1 MENKE
6 IPGNLL
12 RKWEISATEQNL
24 SQSEFIIFIRE
35 RQKEYFDSLV
45 NSEKPKIM
53 ENGQLTDYGKNVAVE
68 YYHSMNKIQRAITL
82 SKVDF
87 MTLEETLK
95 KKGYNN
101 DICYEIISSY
111 DLLRERMSNLR
122 ISKEEMKKY
131 RLDFSEVR
139 KMYFSAKYFLAANY
153 R

>member
-35 RQKEYFDSLV
+35 RQKEYFDSLEA
-45 NSEKPKIM
+45 SEKPSIM
-53 ENGQLTDYGKNVAVE
+53 ENGQLTDYGKKVAVE
-68 YYHSMNKIQRAITL
+68 YYHSMDKIQRAITL

-139 KMYFSAKYFLAANY
+139 KMYFSAKYFLAAN
-153 R
+153 

>member
-35 RQKEYFDSLV
+35 RQKEYFDSLET
-45 NSEKPKIM
+45 SEKPKIM

-101 DICYEIISSY
+101 DICHEIISSY
-111 DLLRERMSNLR
+111 DLLRERMANLR

-139 KMYFSAKYFLAANY
+139 KMYFSAKYFLAAN
-153 R
+153 

>member
-1 MENKE
+1 MEIKE

-35 RQKEYFDSLV
+35 RQKEYFDSLET
-45 NSEKPKIM
+45 SEKPKIM

-87 MTLEETLK
+87 ATYKETID
-95 KKGYNN
+95 KKGLNL
-101 DICYEIISSY
+101 DICHEIISGY
-111 DLLRERMSNLR
+111 NLLRERMASLR

-139 KMYFSAKYFLAANY
+139 KMYFSAKDFMAAN
-153 R
+153 

>member
-1 MENKE
+1 MEYKE

-12 RKWEISATEQNL
+12 RKWEISATKQNL
-24 SQSEFIIFIRE
+24 SQSEFINYIRE
-35 RQKEYFDSLV
+35 RQKEYFDSLET
-45 NSEKPKIM
+45 SEKHKVM
-53 ENGQLTDYGKNVAVE
+53 ENGQLTDYGKKVAVE
-68 YYHSMNKIQRAITL
+68 YYHSMDKIQRAITL

-111 DLLRERMSNLR
+111 DLLRERMANLR

-139 KMYFSAKYFLAANY
+139 KMYFSAKDFLAAN
-153 R
+153 

>member
-1 MENKE
+1 MEYKE

-12 RKWEISATEQNL
+12 RKWEISATKQNL

-35 RQKEYFDSLV
+35 RQKEYFDSLES
-45 NSEKPKIM
+45 SEKPKIM

-68 YYHSMNKIQRAITL
+68 YYHSMDKIQRAITL

-87 MTLEETLK
+87 MTLDETLK

-139 KMYFSAKYFLAANY
+139 KMYFSAKDFLAAN
-153 R
+153 

>member
-35 RQKEYFDSLV
+35 RQKEYFDSLET
-45 NSEKPKIM
+45 SEKHKVM
-53 ENGQLTDYGKNVAVE
+53 ENGQLTDYGKKVAVE
-68 YYHSMNKIQRAITL
+68 YYHSMDKIQRAITL

-111 DLLRERMSNLR
+111 DLLRERMANLR

-139 KMYFSAKYFLAANY
+139 KMYFSAKYFLAAN
-153 R
+153 

>member
-1 MENKE
+1 MEYKE

-12 RKWEISATEQNL
+12 RKWEISATKQNL
-24 SQSEFIIFIRE
+24 SQSEFINYIRE
-35 RQKEYFDSLV
+35 RQKEYFDSLET
-45 NSEKPKIM
+45 SEKHKVM
-53 ENGQLTDYGKNVAVE
+53 ENGQLTDYGKKVAVE
-68 YYHSMNKIQRAITL
+68 YYHSMDKIQRAITL

-122 ISKEEMKKY
+122 ISKDEMKKY

-139 KMYFSAKYFLAANY
+139 KMYFSAKDFLAAN
-153 R
+153 

>member
-35 RQKEYFDSLV
+35 RQKEYFDSLET
-45 NSEKPKIM
+45 SEKPKIM
-53 ENGQLTDYGKNVAVE
+53 ENGQLTDYGKKVAVE
-68 YYHSMNKIQRAITL
+68 YYHSMDKIQRAITL

-139 KMYFSAKYFLAANY
+139 KMYFSAKYFLAAN
-153 R
+153 

>member
-35 RQKEYFDSLV
+35 RQKEYFDSLETSKKHKV
-45 NSEKPKIM
+45 M
-53 ENGQLTDYGKNVAVE
+53 ENGQLTDYGKKVAVE
-68 YYHSMNKIQRAITL
+68 YYHSMDKIQRAITL

-139 KMYFSAKYFLAANY
+139 KMYFSAKYFLAAN
-153 R
+153 

>member
-35 RQKEYFDSLV
+35 RQKEYFDSLET
-45 NSEKPKIM
+45 SEKHKVM
-53 ENGQLTDYGKNVAVE
+53 ENGQLTDYGKKVAVE
-68 YYHSMNKIQRAITL
+68 YYHSMDKIQRAITL

-139 KMYFSAKYFLAANY
+139 KMYFSAKDFLAAN
-153 R
+153 

>member
-1 MENKE
+1 MEYKE

-12 RKWEISATEQNL
+12 RKWEISATKQNL

-35 RQKEYFDSLV
+35 RQKEYFDSLEA
-45 NSEKPKIM
+45 SEKPNIM

-68 YYHSMNKIQRAITL
+68 YYHSMDKIQRAITL

-139 KMYFSAKYFLAANY
+139 KMYFSAKDFLAAN
-153 R
+153 

>member
-12 RKWEISATEQNL
+12 RKWEISATKQNL
-24 SQSEFIIFIRE
+24 SQSEFINYIRE
-35 RQKEYFDSLV
+35 RQKEYFDSLEE
-45 NSEKPKIM
+45 SEKPKIM

-68 YYHSMNKIQRAITL
+68 YYHSMDKIQRAITL

-101 DICYEIISSY
+101 DICHEIISSY

-139 KMYFSAKYFLAANY
+139 KMYFSAKDFLAAN
-153 R
+153 

>member
-1 MENKE
+1 MEYKE

-12 RKWEISATEQNL
+12 RKWEISATKQNI
-24 SQSEFIIFIRE
+24 SQSEFINYIRE
-35 RQKEYFDSLV
+35 RQKEYFDSLET
-45 NSEKPKIM
+45 SEKHKVM
-53 ENGQLTDYGKNVAVE
+53 ENGQLTDYGKKVAVE
-68 YYHSMNKIQRAITL
+68 YYHSMDKIQRAITL

-111 DLLRERMSNLR
+111 DLLRERMANLR

-139 KMYFSAKYFLAANY
+139 KMYFSAKDFLAAN
-153 R
+153 

>member
-1 MENKE
+1 MEYKE

-35 RQKEYFDSLV
+35 RQKEYFDSLET
-45 NSEKPKIM
+45 SDKPKIM

-68 YYHSMNKIQRAITL
+68 YYHSMDKIQRAITL

-87 MTLEETLK
+87 MTLDETLK

-139 KMYFSAKYFLAANY
+139 KMYFSAKDFLAAN
-153 R
+153 

>member
-35 RQKEYFDSLV
+35 RQKEYFDSLET
-45 NSEKPKIM
+45 SEKHKVM
-53 ENGQLTDYGKNVAVE
+53 ENGQLTDYGKKVAVE
-68 YYHSMNKIQRAITL
+68 YYHSMDKIQRAITL

-95 KKGYNN
+95 KKGYNK

-139 KMYFSAKYFLAANY
+139 KMYFSAKYFLAAN
-153 R
+153 

>member
-1 MENKE
+1 MEYKE

-12 RKWEISATEQNL
+12 RKWEISATKQNL

-35 RQKEYFDSLV
+35 RQKEYFDSLET
-45 NSEKPKIM
+45 SEKHKVM
-53 ENGQLTDYGKNVAVE
+53 ENGQLTDYGKKVAVE
-68 YYHSMNKIQRAITL
+68 YYHSMDKIQRAITL

-139 KMYFSAKYFLAANY
+139 KMYFSAKYFLAAN
-153 R
+153 

>member
-35 RQKEYFDSLV
+35 RQKEYFDSLET
-45 NSEKPKIM
+45 SEKHKVM
-53 ENGQLTDYGKNVAVE
+53 ENGQLTDYGKKVAVE
-68 YYHSMNKIQRAITL
+68 YYHSMDKIQRAITL

-139 KMYFSAKYFLAANY
+139 KMYFSAKYFLAAN
-153 R
+153 

>member
-35 RQKEYFDSLV
+35 RQKEYFDSLET
-45 NSEKPKIM
+45 SEKHKVM
-53 ENGQLTDYGKNVAVE
+53 ENGQLTDYGKKVAVE
-68 YYHSMNKIQRAITL
+68 YYHSMDKIQRAITL

-111 DLLRERMSNLR
+111 DLLRERMANLR

-139 KMYFSAKYFLAANY
+139 KMYFSAKDFLAAN
-153 R
+153 

>member
-1 MENKE
+1 MEYKE

-35 RQKEYFDSLV
+35 RQKEYFDSLET
-45 NSEKPKIM
+45 SEKHKVM
-53 ENGQLTDYGKNVAVE
+53 ENGQLTDYGKKVAVE
-68 YYHSMNKIQRAITL
+68 YYHSMDKIQRAITL

-111 DLLRERMSNLR
+111 DLLRERMANLR

-139 KMYFSAKYFLAANY
+139 KMYFSAKDFLAAN
-153 R
+153 

>member
-1 MENKE
+1 MEYKE

-35 RQKEYFDSLV
+35 RQKEYFDSLET
-45 NSEKPKIM
+45 SEKPKIM
-53 ENGQLTDYGKNVAVE
+53 ENGQLTDYGKKVAVE
-68 YYHSMNKIQRAITL
+68 YYHSMDKIQRAITL

-139 KMYFSAKYFLAANY
+139 KMYFSAKYFLAAN
-153 R
+153 

>member
-1 MENKE
+1 
-6 IPGNLL
+6 
-12 RKWEISATEQNL
+12 
-24 SQSEFIIFIRE
+24 
-35 RQKEYFDSLV
+35 
-45 NSEKPKIM
+45 M
-53 ENGQLTDYGKNVAVE
+53 ENGQLTDYGKKVAVE
-68 YYHSMNKIQRAITL
+68 YYHSMDKIQRAITL

-139 KMYFSAKYFLAANY
+139 KMYFSAKYFLAAN
-153 R
+153 

>member
-1 MENKE
+1 M
-6 IPGNLL
+6 
-12 RKWEISATEQNL
+12 RKWEISATEQTL

-35 RQKEYFDSLV
+35 RQKEYFDSLET
-45 NSEKPKIM
+45 SEKHKVM
-53 ENGQLTDYGKNVAVE
+53 ENGQLTDYGKKVAVE
-68 YYHSMNKIQRAITL
+68 YYHSMDKIQRAITL

-139 KMYFSAKYFLAANY
+139 KMYFSAKYFLAAN
-153 R
+153 

>member
-35 RQKEYFDSLV
+35 RQKEYFDSLET
-45 NSEKPKIM
+45 SEKHKVM
-53 ENGQLTDYGKNVAVE
+53 ENGQLTDYGKKVAVE
-68 YYHSMNKIQRAITL
+68 YYHSMDKIQRAITL

-131 RLDFSEVR
+131 NNHKKV
-139 KMYFSAKYFLAANY
+139 
-153 R
+153 